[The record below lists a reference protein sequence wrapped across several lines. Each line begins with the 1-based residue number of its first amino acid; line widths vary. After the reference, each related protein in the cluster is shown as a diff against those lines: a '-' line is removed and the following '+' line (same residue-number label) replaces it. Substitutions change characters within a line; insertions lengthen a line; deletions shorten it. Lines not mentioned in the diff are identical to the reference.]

1 VEISWHKAGKK
12 HGISR
17 MMTQRGEIISTTY
30 HEGMWHG
37 ERTVAYSNGSVNTAY
52 YKRGKKASQAE
63 IENFKL
69 EL

>member
-1 VEISWHKAGKK
+1 
-12 HGISR
+12 

-52 YKRGKKASQAE
+52 YKRGKKASAAE